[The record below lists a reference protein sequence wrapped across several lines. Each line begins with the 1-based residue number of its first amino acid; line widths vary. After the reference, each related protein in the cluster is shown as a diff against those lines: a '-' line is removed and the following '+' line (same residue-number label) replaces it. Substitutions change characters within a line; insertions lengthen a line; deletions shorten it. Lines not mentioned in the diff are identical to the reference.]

1 MAVDIIL
8 DAGHGGFDNGATYR
22 GRAEKDDV
30 LRLTLDVGQQ
40 LEKDGYSVAY
50 IRTEDVYES
59 PYRKAEKANQ
69 TGGDIFISFHR
80 NSGVEENLYNGVQA
94 LVYSTEG
101 KEAVALGEAINE
113 NLEKLGFQNLGVEA
127 IPDLI
132 VLHKTQMPAVLM
144 EVGFINSD
152 KDNELWDEK
161 YTEIVQEIVS
171 GIEETVPLKRQTWN
185 RYHTW
190 EENDTGNERETGNR
204 TEQKKTE
211 QIEQDQR
218 EANFA
223 RENHLVSDRAG
234 WNTDSYRKDN
244 DISEGNEEDVLQQPV
259 WREVQP
265 KRKFYVQ
272 TGLFKYDVN
281 AAYQLERLQMLGYDG
296 IIHYEKPYYGVWI
309 GGQENLDEAVET
321 QRQLQEHGYQTLIV
335 SE

>member
-30 LRLTLDVGQQ
+30 LRLTLDVGRQ

-171 GIEETVPLKRQTWN
+171 GIEETVPLKRQIWN
-185 RYHTW
+185 EYSIQ
-190 EENDTGNERETGNR
+190 E
-204 TEQKKTE
+204 
-211 QIEQDQR
+211 

-223 RENHLVSDRAG
+223 RENHLVSDRVG
-234 WNTDSYRKDN
+234 WNTDSYRKDD
-244 DISEGNEEDVLQQPV
+244 DISEGNEEDELQQPV
-259 WREVQP
+259 WREVRS

-296 IIHYEKPYYGVWI
+296 IIHYKKPYYGVWI

>member
-30 LRLTLDVGQQ
+30 LRLTLDVGRQ

-113 NLEKLGFQNLGVEA
+113 NLEKLGFQDLGVEA

-171 GIEETVPLKRQTWN
+171 GIEETIPLKRQIWN
-185 RYHTW
+185 EHSIQ
-190 EENDTGNERETGNR
+190 E
-204 TEQKKTE
+204 
-211 QIEQDQR
+211 

-223 RENHLVSDRAG
+223 RENHLVSDRVG
-234 WNTDSYRKDN
+234 WNTDSYRKDD
-244 DISEGNEEDVLQQPV
+244 DISEGNEEDELQQPV
-259 WREVQP
+259 WREVRS

-296 IIHYEKPYYGVWI
+296 IIHYKKPYYGVWI

>member
-127 IPDLI
+127 ILDLI

-171 GIEETVPLKRQTWN
+171 GIEETVPLKRQIWN
-185 RYHTW
+185 EHSIQ
-190 EENDTGNERETGNR
+190 E
-204 TEQKKTE
+204 
-211 QIEQDQR
+211 

-223 RENHLVSDRAG
+223 RENHLVSDRVG
-234 WNTDSYRKDN
+234 WNTDSYRKDD
-244 DISEGNEEDVLQQPV
+244 DISEGNEEDELQQPV
-259 WREVQP
+259 WREVRS

-296 IIHYEKPYYGVWI
+296 IIHYKKPYYGVWI

>member
-161 YTEIVQEIVS
+161 YTEIVQKIVS
-171 GIEETVPLKRQTWN
+171 GIEETVPLKRQIWN
-185 RYHTW
+185 EHSIQ
-190 EENDTGNERETGNR
+190 E
-204 TEQKKTE
+204 
-211 QIEQDQR
+211 

-223 RENHLVSDRAG
+223 RENHLVSDRVG
-234 WNTDSYRKDN
+234 WNTDSYRKDD
-244 DISEGNEEDVLQQPV
+244 DISEGNEEDELQQPV
-259 WREVQP
+259 WREVRS

-296 IIHYEKPYYGVWI
+296 IIHYKKPYYGVWI

>member
-171 GIEETVPLKRQTWN
+171 GIEETVPLKRQIWN
-185 RYHTW
+185 EHSIQ
-190 EENDTGNERETGNR
+190 E
-204 TEQKKTE
+204 
-211 QIEQDQR
+211 
-218 EANFA
+218 EANFV
-223 RENHLVSDRAG
+223 RENHLVSDRVG
-234 WNTDSYRKDN
+234 WNTDSYRKDD
-244 DISEGNEEDVLQQPV
+244 DISEGNEEDELQQPV
-259 WREVQP
+259 WREVRS

-296 IIHYEKPYYGVWI
+296 IIHYKKPYYGVWI

>member
-22 GRAEKDDV
+22 GRAEKNDV
-30 LRLTLDVGQQ
+30 LRLTLDVGRQ

-171 GIEETVPLKRQTWN
+171 GIEETVPLKRQIL
-185 RYHTW
+185 
-190 EENDTGNERETGNR
+190 NEHSIQE
-204 TEQKKTE
+204 
-211 QIEQDQR
+211 

-223 RENHLVSDRAG
+223 RENHLVSDRVG
-234 WNTDSYRKDN
+234 WNTDSYRKDD
-244 DISEGNEEDVLQQPV
+244 DISEGNEEDELQQPV
-259 WREVQP
+259 WREVRS

-296 IIHYEKPYYGVWI
+296 IIHYKKPYYGVWI

>member
-1 MAVDIIL
+1 
-8 DAGHGGFDNGATYR
+8 
-22 GRAEKDDV
+22 
-30 LRLTLDVGQQ
+30 
-40 LEKDGYSVAY
+40 
-50 IRTEDVYES
+50 
-59 PYRKAEKANQ
+59 
-69 TGGDIFISFHR
+69 
-80 NSGVEENLYNGVQA
+80 
-94 LVYSTEG
+94 
-101 KEAVALGEAINE
+101 
-113 NLEKLGFQNLGVEA
+113 
-127 IPDLI
+127 
-132 VLHKTQMPAVLM
+132 M

-185 RYHTW
+185 EHSIQ
-190 EENDTGNERETGNR
+190 E
-204 TEQKKTE
+204 
-211 QIEQDQR
+211 

-234 WNTDSYRKDN
+234 WNTDFYRKDN

>member
-171 GIEETVPLKRQTWN
+171 GIEETVPLKRQIWN
-185 RYHTW
+185 EHSIQ
-190 EENDTGNERETGNR
+190 E
-204 TEQKKTE
+204 
-211 QIEQDQR
+211 

-223 RENHLVSDRAG
+223 RENHLVSDRVG
-234 WNTDSYRKDN
+234 WNTDSYRKDD
-244 DISEGNEEDVLQQPV
+244 DISEGNAEDEIQQPV
-259 WREVQP
+259 WREVRS

-296 IIHYEKPYYGVWI
+296 IIHYKKPYYGVWI

>member
-161 YTEIVQEIVS
+161 YTEIVREIVS
-171 GIEETVPLKRQTWN
+171 GIEETVPLKRQIWN
-185 RYHTW
+185 EHSIQ
-190 EENDTGNERETGNR
+190 E
-204 TEQKKTE
+204 
-211 QIEQDQR
+211 

-223 RENHLVSDRAG
+223 RENHLVSDRVG
-234 WNTDSYRKDN
+234 WNTDSYRKDD
-244 DISEGNEEDVLQQPV
+244 DISEGNEEDELQQPV
-259 WREVQP
+259 WREVRS

-296 IIHYEKPYYGVWI
+296 IIHYKKPYYGVWI

>member
-171 GIEETVPLKRQTWN
+171 GIEETVPLKRQIWN
-185 RYHTW
+185 EHSIQ
-190 EENDTGNERETGNR
+190 E
-204 TEQKKTE
+204 
-211 QIEQDQR
+211 

-223 RENHLVSDRAG
+223 RENHLVSDRVG
-234 WNTDSYRKDN
+234 WNTDSYRKDD
-244 DISEGNEEDVLQQPV
+244 DISEGNEEDEIQQPV
-259 WREVQP
+259 WREVRS

-296 IIHYEKPYYGVWI
+296 IIHYKKPYYGVWI

>member
-171 GIEETVPLKRQTWN
+171 GIEETVPLKRQIL
-185 RYHTW
+185 
-190 EENDTGNERETGNR
+190 NEHSIQE
-204 TEQKKTE
+204 
-211 QIEQDQR
+211 

-223 RENHLVSDRAG
+223 RENHLVSDKVG
-234 WNTDSYRKDN
+234 WNTDSYRKDD
-244 DISEGNEEDVLQQPV
+244 DISEGNEEDELQQPV
-259 WREVQP
+259 WREVRS

-296 IIHYEKPYYGVWI
+296 IIHYKKPYYGVWI

>member
-113 NLEKLGFQNLGVEA
+113 NLEKMGFQNLGVEA

-171 GIEETVPLKRQTWN
+171 GIEETVPLKRQIWN
-185 RYHTW
+185 EHSIQ
-190 EENDTGNERETGNR
+190 E
-204 TEQKKTE
+204 
-211 QIEQDQR
+211 

-223 RENHLVSDRAG
+223 RENHLVSDRVG
-234 WNTDSYRKDN
+234 WNTDSYRKDD
-244 DISEGNEEDVLQQPV
+244 DISEGNEEDELQQPV
-259 WREVQP
+259 WREVRS

-296 IIHYEKPYYGVWI
+296 IIHYKKPYYGVWI

>member
-171 GIEETVPLKRQTWN
+171 GIEETVPLKRQIL
-185 RYHTW
+185 
-190 EENDTGNERETGNR
+190 NEHSIQE
-204 TEQKKTE
+204 
-211 QIEQDQR
+211 
-218 EANFA
+218 EANFT
-223 RENHLVSDRAG
+223 RENHLVSDKVG
-234 WNTDSYRKDN
+234 WNTDSYRKDD
-244 DISEGNEEDVLQQPV
+244 DISEGNEEDELQQPV
-259 WREVQP
+259 WREVRS

-296 IIHYEKPYYGVWI
+296 IIHYKKPYYGVWI

>member
-171 GIEETVPLKRQTWN
+171 GIEETVPLKRQIWN
-185 RYHTW
+185 EHSIQ
-190 EENDTGNERETGNR
+190 E
-204 TEQKKTE
+204 
-211 QIEQDQR
+211 

-223 RENHLVSDRAG
+223 RENHLVSDRVG
-234 WNTDSYRKDN
+234 WNTDSYRKDD
-244 DISEGNEEDVLQQPV
+244 DISEDNEEDELQQPV
-259 WREVQP
+259 WREVRS

-296 IIHYEKPYYGVWI
+296 IIHYKKPYYGVWI

>member
-22 GRAEKDDV
+22 GRGEKDDV
-30 LRLTLDVGQQ
+30 LRLTLDLGQQ

-171 GIEETVPLKRQTWN
+171 GIEETVPLKRQIL
-185 RYHTW
+185 
-190 EENDTGNERETGNR
+190 NEHSIQE
-204 TEQKKTE
+204 
-211 QIEQDQR
+211 

-223 RENHLVSDRAG
+223 RENHLVSDRVG
-234 WNTDSYRKDN
+234 WNTDSYRKDD
-244 DISEGNEEDVLQQPV
+244 DISEGNEEDELQQPV
-259 WREVQP
+259 WREVRS

-296 IIHYEKPYYGVWI
+296 IIHYKKPYYGVWI

>member
-101 KEAVALGEAINE
+101 KEAVALGESINE

-171 GIEETVPLKRQTWN
+171 GIEETVPLKRQIWN
-185 RYHTW
+185 EHSIQ
-190 EENDTGNERETGNR
+190 E
-204 TEQKKTE
+204 
-211 QIEQDQR
+211 

-223 RENHLVSDRAG
+223 RENHLVSDRVG
-234 WNTDSYRKDN
+234 WNTDSYRKDD
-244 DISEGNEEDVLQQPV
+244 DISEGNEEDELQQPV
-259 WREVQP
+259 WREVRS

-296 IIHYEKPYYGVWI
+296 IIHYKKPYYGVWI

>member
-171 GIEETVPLKRQTWN
+171 GIEETVPLKRQIWN
-185 RYHTW
+185 EHSIQ
-190 EENDTGNERETGNR
+190 E
-204 TEQKKTE
+204 
-211 QIEQDQR
+211 

-223 RENHLVSDRAG
+223 RENHLVSDRVG
-234 WNTDSYRKDN
+234 WNTDSYRKDD
-244 DISEGNEEDVLQQPV
+244 DISEGNEEDELQQPV
-259 WREVQP
+259 WREVRS

-296 IIHYEKPYYGVWI
+296 IIHYKKPYYGVWI

>member
-40 LEKDGYSVAY
+40 LEKDGYSVTY

-171 GIEETVPLKRQTWN
+171 GIEETVPLKRQIWN
-185 RYHTW
+185 EHSIQ
-190 EENDTGNERETGNR
+190 E
-204 TEQKKTE
+204 
-211 QIEQDQR
+211 

-223 RENHLVSDRAG
+223 RENHLVSDRVG
-234 WNTDSYRKDN
+234 WNTDSYRKDD
-244 DISEGNEEDVLQQPV
+244 DISEGNEEDELQQPV
-259 WREVQP
+259 WREVRS

-296 IIHYEKPYYGVWI
+296 IIHYKKPYYGVWI

>member
-113 NLEKLGFQNLGVEA
+113 NLENLGFQNLGVEA

-171 GIEETVPLKRQTWN
+171 GIEETVPLKRQIWN
-185 RYHTW
+185 EHSIQ
-190 EENDTGNERETGNR
+190 E
-204 TEQKKTE
+204 
-211 QIEQDQR
+211 

-223 RENHLVSDRAG
+223 RENHLVSDRVG
-234 WNTDSYRKDN
+234 WNTDSYRKDD
-244 DISEGNEEDVLQQPV
+244 DISEGNAEDEIQQPV
-259 WREVQP
+259 WREVRS

-296 IIHYEKPYYGVWI
+296 IIHYKKPYYGVWI

>member
-69 TGGDIFISFHR
+69 TSGDIFISFHR

-171 GIEETVPLKRQTWN
+171 GIEETVPLKRQIWN
-185 RYHTW
+185 EHSIQ
-190 EENDTGNERETGNR
+190 E
-204 TEQKKTE
+204 
-211 QIEQDQR
+211 

-223 RENHLVSDRAG
+223 RENHLVSDRVS
-234 WNTDSYRKDN
+234 WNTDSYRKDD
-244 DISEGNEEDVLQQPV
+244 DISEGNEEDELQQPV
-259 WREVQP
+259 WREVRS

-296 IIHYEKPYYGVWI
+296 IIHYKKPYYGVWI

>member
-1 MAVDIIL
+1 MRKLQPA
-8 DAGHGGFDNGATYR
+8 HGGFDNGATYR

-171 GIEETVPLKRQTWN
+171 GIEETVPLKRQIWN
-185 RYHTW
+185 EHSIQ
-190 EENDTGNERETGNR
+190 E
-204 TEQKKTE
+204 
-211 QIEQDQR
+211 

-223 RENHLVSDRAG
+223 RENHLVSDRVG
-234 WNTDSYRKDN
+234 WNTDSYRKDD
-244 DISEGNEEDVLQQPV
+244 DISEGNEEDELQQPV
-259 WREVQP
+259 WREVRS

-296 IIHYEKPYYGVWI
+296 IIHYKKPYYGVWI

>member
-30 LRLTLDVGQQ
+30 LRLTLDVGRQ

-113 NLEKLGFQNLGVEA
+113 NLEKLGFQDLGVEA

-171 GIEETVPLKRQTWN
+171 GIEETVPLKRQIL
-185 RYHTW
+185 
-190 EENDTGNERETGNR
+190 NEHSIQE
-204 TEQKKTE
+204 
-211 QIEQDQR
+211 

-234 WNTDSYRKDN
+234 WNTDSYRKDD
-244 DISEGNEEDVLQQPV
+244 DISEGNEEDELQQPV
-259 WREVQP
+259 WREVRS

-296 IIHYEKPYYGVWI
+296 IIHYKKPYYGVWI

>member
-69 TGGDIFISFHR
+69 TGGEIFISFHR

-132 VLHKTQMPAVLM
+132 VLHRTQMPAVLM

-161 YTEIVQEIVS
+161 YTEIVREIVS
-171 GIEETVPLKRQTWN
+171 GIEETVPLKRQILN
-185 RYHTW
+185 EHSIQ
-190 EENDTGNERETGNR
+190 EET
-204 TEQKKTE
+204 
-211 QIEQDQR
+211 
-218 EANFA
+218 NFA
-223 RENHLVSDRAG
+223 RENHLVSDRVG
-234 WNTDSYRKDN
+234 WNTDSYRKDD
-244 DISEGNEEDVLQQPV
+244 DISEGNEEDELQQPV
-259 WREVQP
+259 WREVRS

-296 IIHYEKPYYGVWI
+296 IIH
-309 GGQENLDEAVET
+309 L
-321 QRQLQEHGYQTLIV
+321 
-335 SE
+335 

>member
-22 GRAEKDDV
+22 GRVEKDDV

-69 TGGDIFISFHR
+69 TGWDIFISFHR

-171 GIEETVPLKRQTWN
+171 GIEETVPLKRQIL
-185 RYHTW
+185 
-190 EENDTGNERETGNR
+190 NEHSIQE
-204 TEQKKTE
+204 
-211 QIEQDQR
+211 

-223 RENHLVSDRAG
+223 RENHLVSDKVG
-234 WNTDSYRKDN
+234 WNTDSYRKDD
-244 DISEGNEEDVLQQPV
+244 DISEGNEEDELQQPV
-259 WREVQP
+259 WREVRS

-296 IIHYEKPYYGVWI
+296 IIHYKKPYYGVWI

>member
-30 LRLTLDVGQQ
+30 LRLTLDVGRQ

-101 KEAVALGEAINE
+101 KEAVALGESINE

-171 GIEETVPLKRQTWN
+171 GIEETVPLKRQIL
-185 RYHTW
+185 
-190 EENDTGNERETGNR
+190 NEHSIKE
-204 TEQKKTE
+204 
-211 QIEQDQR
+211 

-223 RENHLVSDRAG
+223 RENHLVSDRGG
-234 WNTDSYRKDN
+234 WNTDSYRKDD
-244 DISEGNEEDVLQQPV
+244 DISEGNEEDELQQPV
-259 WREVQP
+259 WREVRS

-281 AAYQLERLQMLGYDG
+281 AAYQLERLQMLGYEG

>member
-50 IRTEDVYES
+50 IRTVDVYES

-171 GIEETVPLKRQTWN
+171 GIEETVPLKRQIWN
-185 RYHTW
+185 EHSIQ
-190 EENDTGNERETGNR
+190 E
-204 TEQKKTE
+204 
-211 QIEQDQR
+211 

-223 RENHLVSDRAG
+223 RENHLVSDRVG
-234 WNTDSYRKDN
+234 WNTDSYRKDD
-244 DISEGNEEDVLQQPV
+244 DISEGNEEDKLQQPV
-259 WREVQP
+259 WREVRS

-296 IIHYEKPYYGVWI
+296 IIHYKKPYYGVWI

>member
-113 NLEKLGFQNLGVEA
+113 NLEKLGFQNLGVEV

-171 GIEETVPLKRQTWN
+171 GIEETVPLKRQIL
-185 RYHTW
+185 
-190 EENDTGNERETGNR
+190 NEHSIQE
-204 TEQKKTE
+204 
-211 QIEQDQR
+211 

-223 RENHLVSDRAG
+223 RENHLVSDRVG
-234 WNTDSYRKDN
+234 WNTDSYRKDD
-244 DISEGNEEDVLQQPV
+244 DISEGNEEDDLQQPV
-259 WREVQP
+259 WREVRS

-296 IIHYEKPYYGVWI
+296 IIHYKKPYYGVWI

>member
-132 VLHKTQMPAVLM
+132 VLYKTQMPAVLM

-171 GIEETVPLKRQTWN
+171 GIEETVPLKRQIWN
-185 RYHTW
+185 EHSIQ
-190 EENDTGNERETGNR
+190 E
-204 TEQKKTE
+204 
-211 QIEQDQR
+211 

-223 RENHLVSDRAG
+223 RENHLVSDRVG
-234 WNTDSYRKDN
+234 WNTDSYRKDD
-244 DISEGNEEDVLQQPV
+244 DISEGNEEDELQQPV
-259 WREVQP
+259 WREVRS

-296 IIHYEKPYYGVWI
+296 IIHYKKPYYGVWI

>member
-171 GIEETVPLKRQTWN
+171 GIEETVPLKRQIWN
-185 RYHTW
+185 EHSIQ
-190 EENDTGNERETGNR
+190 E
-204 TEQKKTE
+204 
-211 QIEQDQR
+211 

-223 RENHLVSDRAG
+223 RENHLVSDRVG
-234 WNTDSYRKDN
+234 WNTDSYRKDD
-244 DISEGNEEDVLQQPV
+244 DISEGNEEDELQQPV
-259 WREVQP
+259 WREVRS

-296 IIHYEKPYYGVWI
+296 IIHYKKPYYGVWI

-321 QRQLQEHGYQTLIV
+321 QRQLQEHGFQTLIV

>member
-171 GIEETVPLKRQTWN
+171 GIEETVPLKRQILN
-185 RYHTW
+185 EHSIQ
-190 EENDTGNERETGNR
+190 EET
-204 TEQKKTE
+204 
-211 QIEQDQR
+211 
-218 EANFA
+218 NFA
-223 RENHLVSDRAG
+223 RENHLVSDRVG
-234 WNTDSYRKDN
+234 WNTDSYRKDD
-244 DISEGNEEDVLQQPV
+244 DISEGNEEDELQQPV
-259 WREVQP
+259 WREVRS

-296 IIHYEKPYYGVWI
+296 IIHYKKPYYGVWI

>member
-171 GIEETVPLKRQTWN
+171 GIEETVPLKRQIL
-185 RYHTW
+185 
-190 EENDTGNERETGNR
+190 NEHSIQE
-204 TEQKKTE
+204 
-211 QIEQDQR
+211 

-223 RENHLVSDRAG
+223 RENHLVSDRVG
-234 WNTDSYRKDN
+234 WNTDSYRKDD
-244 DISEGNEEDVLQQPV
+244 DISEGNEEDELQQPV
-259 WREVQP
+259 WREVRS

-296 IIHYEKPYYGVWI
+296 IIHYKKPYYGVWI

>member
-30 LRLTLDVGQQ
+30 LRLTLDVGRQ

-59 PYRKAEKANQ
+59 PYRKAKKANQ

-171 GIEETVPLKRQTWN
+171 GIEETVPLKRQIWN
-185 RYHTW
+185 EHSIQ
-190 EENDTGNERETGNR
+190 E
-204 TEQKKTE
+204 
-211 QIEQDQR
+211 

-223 RENHLVSDRAG
+223 RENHLVSDRVG
-234 WNTDSYRKDN
+234 WNTDSYRKDD
-244 DISEGNEEDVLQQPV
+244 DISEGNEEDELQQPV
-259 WREVQP
+259 WREVRS

-296 IIHYEKPYYGVWI
+296 IIHYKKPYYGVWI

>member
-69 TGGDIFISFHR
+69 TGGDVFISFHR

-171 GIEETVPLKRQTWN
+171 GIEETVPLKRQIL
-185 RYHTW
+185 
-190 EENDTGNERETGNR
+190 NEHSIQE
-204 TEQKKTE
+204 
-211 QIEQDQR
+211 

-223 RENHLVSDRAG
+223 RENHLVSDRVG
-234 WNTDSYRKDN
+234 WNTDSYRKDD
-244 DISEGNEEDVLQQPV
+244 DISEGNEEDELQQPV
-259 WREVQP
+259 WREVRS

-296 IIHYEKPYYGVWI
+296 IIHYKKPYYGVWI

>member
-101 KEAVALGEAINE
+101 KEAVALGESINE

-171 GIEETVPLKRQTWN
+171 GIEETVPLKRQIL
-185 RYHTW
+185 
-190 EENDTGNERETGNR
+190 NEHSIKE
-204 TEQKKTE
+204 
-211 QIEQDQR
+211 

-223 RENHLVSDRAG
+223 RENHLVSDRVG
-234 WNTDSYRKDN
+234 WNTDSYRKDD
-244 DISEGNEEDVLQQPV
+244 DISEGNEEDELQQPV
-259 WREVQP
+259 WREVRS

-296 IIHYEKPYYGVWI
+296 IIHYKKPYYGVWI

>member
-30 LRLTLDVGQQ
+30 LRLTLDVGRQ

-171 GIEETVPLKRQTWN
+171 GIEETVPLKRQIWN
-185 RYHTW
+185 EHSIQ
-190 EENDTGNERETGNR
+190 E
-204 TEQKKTE
+204 
-211 QIEQDQR
+211 

-223 RENHLVSDRAG
+223 RENHLVSDRVG
-234 WNTDSYRKDN
+234 WNTDSYRKDD
-244 DISEGNEEDVLQQPV
+244 DISEGNEEDELQQPV
-259 WREVQP
+259 WREVRS

-296 IIHYEKPYYGVWI
+296 IIHYKKPYYGVWI

>member
-30 LRLTLDVGQQ
+30 LRLTLDVGRQ

-113 NLEKLGFQNLGVEA
+113 NLEKLGFQDLGVEA

-185 RYHTW
+185 EHSIQ
-190 EENDTGNERETGNR
+190 E
-204 TEQKKTE
+204 
-211 QIEQDQR
+211 

-234 WNTDSYRKDN
+234 WNTDFYRKDN

-259 WREVQP
+259 WQEVQP

-281 AAYQLERLQMLGYDG
+281 AAYQLERLQMLGYEG

>member
-101 KEAVALGEAINE
+101 KEAVALGESINE

-171 GIEETVPLKRQTWN
+171 GIEETVPLKRQIL
-185 RYHTW
+185 
-190 EENDTGNERETGNR
+190 NEHSIQE
-204 TEQKKTE
+204 
-211 QIEQDQR
+211 

-223 RENHLVSDRAG
+223 RENHLVSDRVG
-234 WNTDSYRKDN
+234 WNTDSYRKDD
-244 DISEGNEEDVLQQPV
+244 DISEGNEEDELQQPV
-259 WREVQP
+259 WREVRS

-296 IIHYEKPYYGVWI
+296 IIHYKKPYYGVWI

>member
-1 MAVDIIL
+1 
-8 DAGHGGFDNGATYR
+8 
-22 GRAEKDDV
+22 
-30 LRLTLDVGQQ
+30 
-40 LEKDGYSVAY
+40 
-50 IRTEDVYES
+50 
-59 PYRKAEKANQ
+59 
-69 TGGDIFISFHR
+69 
-80 NSGVEENLYNGVQA
+80 VQA

-113 NLEKLGFQNLGVEA
+113 NLEKLGFQDLGVEA

-185 RYHTW
+185 EHSIQ
-190 EENDTGNERETGNR
+190 E
-204 TEQKKTE
+204 
-211 QIEQDQR
+211 

-234 WNTDSYRKDN
+234 WNTDFYRKDN

>member
-69 TGGDIFISFHR
+69 TGGDVFISFHR

-171 GIEETVPLKRQTWN
+171 GIEETVPLKRQIL
-185 RYHTW
+185 
-190 EENDTGNERETGNR
+190 NEHSIQE
-204 TEQKKTE
+204 
-211 QIEQDQR
+211 

-223 RENHLVSDRAG
+223 RENHLVSDRVG
-234 WNTDSYRKDN
+234 WNTDSYRKDD
-244 DISEGNEEDVLQQPV
+244 DISEGNEEDELQQPV
-259 WREVQP
+259 WRDVRS

-296 IIHYEKPYYGVWI
+296 IIHYKKPYYGVWI

>member
-69 TGGDIFISFHR
+69 TGGDISISFHR

-171 GIEETVPLKRQTWN
+171 GIEETVPLKRQIWN
-185 RYHTW
+185 EHSIQ
-190 EENDTGNERETGNR
+190 E
-204 TEQKKTE
+204 
-211 QIEQDQR
+211 

-223 RENHLVSDRAG
+223 RENHLVSDRVG
-234 WNTDSYRKDN
+234 WNTDSYRKDD
-244 DISEGNEEDVLQQPV
+244 DISEGNEEDELQQPV
-259 WREVQP
+259 WREVRS

-296 IIHYEKPYYGVWI
+296 IIHYKKPYYGVWI